1 LKYTFLLQVSDELA
15 MKDAHALYTFLVRR
29 GYIEDDSISPLTETL
44 LNFQQ
49 AVPLNGVDMIEAT
62 APGLIA
68 WKIKAGDHVKNGQ
81 LLGEIVN
88 IEDIDAARIPIVGK
102 TSGIVFGLNRHKL
115 AIPGDVVV
123 YVAGNHSLDWRQGHL
138 LLA

>member
-1 LKYTFLLQVSDELA
+1 LQVSDELA

-29 GYIEDDSISPLTETL
+29 GYIEDDSISPLTEKL
-44 LNFQQ
+44 LNSQQ
-49 AVPLNGVDMIEAT
+49 ALPLNGVDMIEAT
-62 APGLIA
+62 APGIIA
-68 WKIKAGDHVKNGQ
+68 WKVKAGDYVKNGQ
-81 LLGEIVN
+81 LLGEIVD

-115 AIPGDVVV
+115 AVPGEVVV

>member
-1 LKYTFLLQVSDELA
+1 
-15 MKDAHALYTFLVRR
+15 
-29 GYIEDDSISPLTETL
+29 
-44 LNFQQ
+44 
-49 AVPLNGVDMIEAT
+49 
-62 APGLIA
+62 
-68 WKIKAGDHVKNGQ
+68 VKNGQ
-81 LLGEIVN
+81 LLGEIVD

-115 AIPGDVVV
+115 AVPGEVVV